1 MGRGIFNLNIPN
13 PHNPLAIAELG
24 RLADLNA
31 ERFMLKPR
39 RKVEIT
45 TAEGRKKKV
54 YCEETIVFVGD
65 VLLYMRRLCL
75 EFLDIWICRF
85 LR

>member
-1 MGRGIFNLNIPN
+1 LNIPVRL
-13 PHNPLAIAELG
+13 NPLVIAEG

-31 ERFMLKPR
+31 ERFMLKLR

-54 YCEETIVFVGD
+54 YCEDTTVFGRGCSTVYEKIVS
-65 VLLYMRRLCL
+65 
-75 EFLDIWICRF
+75 
-85 LR
+85 